1 MNKPYGNVLLESGGS
16 SKVMIAATRLFA
28 VIDQITQVPIM
39 SPAGESRHS
48 KRVDHLLN
56 AEVPN
61 DKHNVDAAR

>member
-16 SKVMIAATRLFA
+16 SK
-28 VIDQITQVPIM
+28 VPIM